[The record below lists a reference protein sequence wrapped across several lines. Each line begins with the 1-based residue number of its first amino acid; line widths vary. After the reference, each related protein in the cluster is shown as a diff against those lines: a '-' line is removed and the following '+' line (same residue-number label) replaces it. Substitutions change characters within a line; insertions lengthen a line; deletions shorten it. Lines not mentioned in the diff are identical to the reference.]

1 MLLNKYIVIY
11 ALFLVCSLGVGLL
24 AAGYGLMVLLRR
36 RADDTVEKRHHLEKY
51 LYLCTSAMLIG
62 ALVRIVMA
70 PLWFAMLHSLI
81 PAIPGAMCLAGV
93 HLNVGGHAW
102 AASSMK
108 LILPLLYFSWI
119 YITKIDRSRPDQPFF
134 RLRQILLVPLTF
146 FLFGEAFLDVRFLTG
161 LTPSPVTCCT
171 AIFDFNTQGI
181 PQALTET
188 HWYFVIV
195 FFAAL
200 LLQMLAMLPRS
211 AGRWAPLSV
220 IVLSIVLLGAL
231 PLALHTR
238 LSPLILDSP
247 FHHCI
252 FCVLQNNPWV
262 LFGFALSMIA
272 IYLSFAWGLTAF
284 AHPAAIQADA
294 CSRRVKITTYLLYIA
309 GAGLIA
315 IPTIKQLLSDSGGF
329 G

>member
-36 RADDTVEKRHHLEKY
+36 RADDTAEKRHHLEKY

-62 ALVRIVMA
+62 ALVRIVMV

-81 PAIPGAMCLAGV
+81 TTIPGAMCLAGV
-93 HLNVGGHAW
+93 HLNVGSYAW

-108 LILPLLYFSWI
+108 LILPLFYFSWI
-119 YITKIDRSRPDQPFF
+119 YIAKIDRSRPDQPFL
-134 RLRQILLVPLTF
+134 RLRQILLFPLTL
-146 FLFGEAFLDVRFLTG
+146 FLFGEAFLDIKFLTG

-181 PQALTET
+181 PPALTET
-188 HWYFVIV
+188 HWYFVIL

-200 LLQMLAMLPRS
+200 LLQMLAMLPRN
-211 AGRWAPLSV
+211 AGRWTALSV
-220 IVLSIVLLGAL
+220 VVLSTVLLGAL

-238 LSPLILDSP
+238 LSPLILESP

-252 FCVLQNNPWV
+252 FCVLQNSPWV
-262 LFGFALSMIA
+262 LLGFALSMIA
-272 IYLSFAWGLTAF
+272 IYLSFAWGLTGF
-284 AHPAAIQADA
+284 AHPAVIQADTW
-294 CSRRVKITTYLLYIA
+294 SRGVKITTFLLYIA
-309 GAGLIA
+309 GAGMLA
-315 IPTIKQLLSDSGGF
+315 IPTIKHLLSDAGGF